1 MINLYNFPNEILA
14 NIFIILALNDD
25 NEYNLFLKESIIKNT
40 CIKFKEICEDSY
52 NIFIWLSEKY
62 CDKTQNILFLT
73 IRSLNDKTQ
82 NKLFDQ
88 KIIDML
94 IKKYPISLN
103 HYFGQKL
110 YQNYAKSH
118 RIKLFNLQFPWSYY
132 LDYEPFLYI
141 LKKLYEKYKENYF
154 EDNDFNIISSF
165 INHDS
170 YFDFEYEYEMIR
182 LKNLYLEKYKII
194 INFIKQYDFVLFPI
208 SEDEMGEFNTKFDY
222 SLISR
227 LIIISLEH
235 SFENNNEEYNLVSV
249 WKEIGYKNIIK
260 DLNDYLIENLL
271 KMKFNILEEKNN
283 LTEFLNYIKSNEF
296 DINLNNIFNFILNL
310 NNYEFENQIKYIY
323 TSIFDFFTIYFKM
336 DEFEMYYLIYKLL
349 IEKDENLFL
358 EEYLSNEISNNL
370 FLYEDPHHKFMN
382 IFERKIP
389 NLLNKK
395 VFSYIFKDY
404 FMNDNNFFIIICNLE
419 YLQINKDDISDDS
432 IILSKVVKYLINK
445 YGFDFNYELIE
456 YFLLIPIIDMKKYHI
471 VIFEI
476 YSIIF
481 KKNLKDVYKE
491 FYDYSVNKN
500 LFLIDND
507 FKIFL
512 SNMVNNKRKITYEE
526 NSNKKIKITNC

>member
-1 MINLYNFPNEILA
+1 
-14 NIFIILALNDD
+14 
-25 NEYNLFLKESIIKNT
+25 
-40 CIKFKEICEDSY
+40 
-52 NIFIWLSEKY
+52 
-62 CDKTQNILFLT
+62 
-73 IRSLNDKTQ
+73 
-82 NKLFDQ
+82 
-88 KIIDML
+88 
-94 IKKYPISLN
+94 
-103 HYFGQKL
+103 
-110 YQNYAKSH
+110 
-118 RIKLFNLQFPWSYY
+118 
-132 LDYEPFLYI
+132 
-141 LKKLYEKYKENYF
+141 
-154 EDNDFNIISSF
+154 
-165 INHDS
+165 
-170 YFDFEYEYEMIR
+170 
-182 LKNLYLEKYKII
+182 
-194 INFIKQYDFVLFPI
+194 
-208 SEDEMGEFNTKFDY
+208 
-222 SLISR
+222 
-227 LIIISLEH
+227 
-235 SFENNNEEYNLVSV
+235 
-249 WKEIGYKNIIK
+249 
-260 DLNDYLIENLL
+260 
-271 KMKFNILEEKNN
+271 
-283 LTEFLNYIKSNEF
+283 
-296 DINLNNIFNFILNL
+296 
-310 NNYEFENQIKYIY
+310 
-323 TSIFDFFTIYFKM
+323 
-336 DEFEMYYLIYKLL
+336 L